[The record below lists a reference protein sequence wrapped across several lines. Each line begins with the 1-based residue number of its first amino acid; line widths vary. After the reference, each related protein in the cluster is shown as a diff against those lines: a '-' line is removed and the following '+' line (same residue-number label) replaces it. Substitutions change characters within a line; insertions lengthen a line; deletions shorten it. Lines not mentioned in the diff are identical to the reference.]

1 MLHVNQYFSPVTT
14 YNTIDAG
21 LPEIIH
27 CICGGLV
34 AENQMESENLTK
46 GLTIEATYY
55 AHEKFLS
62 K

>member
-21 LPEIIH
+21 LPETIH

-34 AENQMESENLTK
+34 AKNQME
-46 GLTIEATYY
+46 
-55 AHEKFLS
+55 
-62 K
+62 